1 MWPKLHFKLAHKGL
15 PQLSEYLEILLDIV
29 GQVLL
34 DITIVSSS
42 HYLET
47 VRTLD
52 QRDLKSAS
60 DLDLD
65 GKHPSSNKT

>member
-1 MWPKLHFKLAHKGL
+1 MWPELHFKLAHKGL
-15 PQLSEYLEILLDIV
+15 PQLSEYQEILLDIV

-34 DITIVSSS
+34 DTTIVSS
-42 HYLET
+42 HHHLET

-60 DLDLD
+60 DLDLG
-65 GKHPSSNKT
+65 GKHLSSNKT